1 MILNFITM
9 NGYGIFVWLA
19 FGITAAACLT
29 MYFQT
34 KKTLKKYESEFA
46 AELEKLSNEEKQAV
60 IEKSKIATQ
69 VLASQN
75 KTA

>member
-1 MILNFITM
+1 MRSQKLRIEKYPLK
-9 NGYGIFVWLA
+9 
-19 FGITAAACLT
+19 
-29 MYFQT
+29 T
-34 KKTLKKYESEFA
+34 KKTLRKYESEFA

>member
-1 MILNFITM
+1 MILNLITM
-9 NGYGIFVWLA
+9 NGYGIFVWLS
-19 FGITAAACLT
+19 FGVTAGACLT
-29 MYFQT
+29 MYLKT
-34 KKTLKKYESEFA
+34 KKTLRKYESEFA